1 MALHPSN
8 IIFVDDSLPGI
19 TRRKAGRGWAYY
31 DPKGTLIRDGIER
44 TRLNAVALPPAYT
57 DAWFCPAHNGHI
69 LATGYDAKGRKQ
81 YRYHPEFRT
90 YRESEKFDGCLSF
103 GRLLPLVRARV
114 KKDLTSRKLTREKA
128 IASVVRLLDLGVVRI
143 GNDAYTRDNASYGA
157 TTMLSRHA
165 EISGNTI
172 RLRYR
177 GKGGKDREVELT
189 DASLARVVGKM
200 QDLPGQRLFQ
210 YLDDDG
216 EYQDVSSSD
225 VNEYL
230 GETMGEPFTAKSFRT
245 WHASVMAL
253 KLLAEAEGGITI
265 KAMTEAV
272 AEKLGNTATVTR
284 KSYIHPLIFDLLDR
298 HEEWSGTMQLP
309 RKTQWLTREERALLA
324 ELENSPS
331 AQELLAA

>member
-1 MALHPSN
+1 MASHPSN

-19 TRRKAGRGWAYY
+19 TRKKAGTGWAYY
-31 DPKGTLIRDGIER
+31 DPKGTLIRDVAER
-44 TRLNAVALPPAYT
+44 TRLGAIALPPAYT
-57 DAWFCPAHNGHI
+57 DAWFCPAQNGHI

-90 YRESEKFDGCLSF
+90 YRESEKFDACLSF
-103 GRLLPLVRARV
+103 GKLLPLVRARV
-114 KKDLTSRKLTREKA
+114 KVDLASRELTREKA
-128 IASVVRLLDLGVVRI
+128 IASIVRLLDLGVVRI
-143 GNDAYTRDNASYGA
+143 GNDAYTRSNKSYGA
-157 TTMLSRHA
+157 TTMLSKHA
-165 EISGNTI
+165 DVSGNTI
-172 RLRYR
+172 HLRYR
-177 GKGGKDREVELT
+177 GKGGKDRDVELT
-189 DASLARVVGKM
+189 DASLARVVGRM

-210 YLDDDG
+210 YLDDNG
-216 EYQDVSSSD
+216 ATQDVSSSD

-253 KLLAEAEGGITI
+253 KLLTDAEGDISI

-272 AEKLGNTATVTR
+272 AKKLGNTATVTR
-284 KSYIHPLIFDLLDR
+284 KSYIHPIVFDLLDR
-298 HEEWSGTMQLP
+298 HEEWGGTMQLP

-324 ELENSPS
+324 ELEDCPS